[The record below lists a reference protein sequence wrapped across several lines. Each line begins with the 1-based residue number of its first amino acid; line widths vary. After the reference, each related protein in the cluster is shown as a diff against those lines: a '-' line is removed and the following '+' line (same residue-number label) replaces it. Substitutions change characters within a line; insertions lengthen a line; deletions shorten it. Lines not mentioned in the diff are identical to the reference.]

1 METAMPITERLLKI
15 KIGSYTVDEGS
26 HSKHFAVRAVCEEA
40 AQFIEQLQH
49 VGRGLS
55 VLSGEQATE
64 IERLRKRE
72 SELYSECLLL
82 ADVLRDAY
90 EVVKTI
96 EGEEQDECDK
106 LSDLRMSIEY
116 ALAAYDTRR
125 IETSN
130 AELRGRPLADGPA

>member
-96 EGEEQDECDK
+96 EGEEQDERDK

-130 AELRGRPLADGPA
+130 A

>member
-82 ADVLRDAY
+82 ADVLRDAL
-90 EVVKTI
+90 EVIKTV

-106 LSDLRMSIEY
+106 LTGLCLSIAH
-116 ALAAYDTRR
+116 ALALYDDER
-125 IETSN
+125 IKAAN
-130 AELRGRPLADGPA
+130 AELTGGASRRPA

>member
-1 METAMPITERLLKI
+1 MGTAMPITERLLKI

-55 VLSGEQATE
+55 ELSGEQATE

-96 EGEEQDECDK
+96 EGEEQDERDK

-125 IETSN
+125 MW
-130 AELRGRPLADGPA
+130 

>member
-26 HSKHFAVRAVCEEA
+26 HSKRFAVRAVCEEA

-96 EGEEQDECDK
+96 EGEEQDERDK

-130 AELRGRPLADGPA
+130 AK